1 MIQSDNK
8 IKNNLFKLGHSSLI
22 TILSG
27 IHIIYP
33 NIITQNLIFFI
44 SECYFTIDTIILFK
58 SDIIEYP
65 LVYHHVLAMILLYC
79 FYIDYYGSLLIYLY
93 FMGELSNIFLYITYH
108 LIKTSSSEI
117 LIIGSNI
124 LQTFIYGYLRIYC
137 FTDIFIK
144 NYEIILYTPLCFFLG
159 IYLMGFVWFF
169 TLCKQ
174 IYLERI
180 TIRYLIYDN
189 LLQN

>member
-1 MIQSDNK
+1 MNQSNK

-27 IHIIYP
+27 LYIIYP
-33 NIITQNLIFFI
+33 NIITKNLIFFI

-79 FYIDYYGSLLIYLY
+79 FYIDYYGNLLIYLY

-108 LIKTSSSEI
+108 LIKTSSSEV

-137 FTDIFIK
+137 FTDVFIK

-180 TIRYLIYDN
+180 TIRYFIYDN
-189 LLQN
+189 LIQN

>member
-1 MIQSDNK
+1 MNQSNK

-27 IHIIYP
+27 LHIIYP

-93 FMGELSNIFLYITYH
+93 FMGELSSIFLYITYH

-137 FTDIFIK
+137 FTDVFIK

-189 LLQN
+189 LI

>member
-144 NYEIILYTPLCFFLG
+144 NYEIILYTPLCFFIG

-189 LLQN
+189 LIQN

>member
-1 MIQSDNK
+1 MNQSNK

-27 IHIIYP
+27 LHIIYP

-65 LVYHHVLAMILLYC
+65 LVYHHILAMILLYC

-169 TLCKQ
+169 TLFKQ
-174 IYLERI
+174 LYDERI
-180 TIRYLIYDN
+180 TIRYFIYDN
-189 LLQN
+189 LIQN

>member
-33 NIITQNLIFFI
+33 NIITQNLIFLI